1 MPSNRREAARRILSD
16 PDARRK
22 LMVKTIQATQ
32 AREGIETSEAQ
43 AEKAYYVVTEAD
55 QGAFFDLAIRKG
67 SKNQA
72 DQHEQMFVRAL
83 QTEENDKLVR
93 VSRRDFSVID
103 GAPLLYSQVGMIS
116 SFFRDYP
123 RLGRGWAHVRGGM
136 NSTASDRFVR
146 HFWEV
151 SSSKTKTWV
160 KYSKGGVFSRFYS
173 DLELVFDWTDD
184 GKEFRALVKRL
195 YGSESRFV
203 KSPGFYFKRGLTWT
217 EKSSLGL
224 SVRVLEEGAI
234 FNVAG
239 PGAFPIKTS
248 DEWYLLGVLNSA
260 LIAFVA
266 WSISGRNYGA
276 DYISS
281 LPVPQ
286 PTKDQMKLIGYI
298 AQTIYE
304 KKKSWDTGN
313 EISTKFVKPWLLRED
328 IIDVNSS
335 LEARLDK
342 LAAYETEEVQEIR
355 RLHSN
360 LNDEVNKIYG
370 VTGRERSGSEYKLK
384 HQPDEVIWKELE
396 KSDADQKRMEHV
408 WRLLSYFVKRVV
420 AEDEDGIVPFA
431 STSEEPSLL
440 ERIHDKIEQL
450 FPHQAGTQTEA
461 QIVNE
466 LKRRVK
472 GYRRLESIAAWLEDA
487 FFDYHVSLYERRPVI
502 WHVASCP
509 TGEGAA
515 AFGALIDYHRF
526 DRNNMAKLRGT
537 YLRDHINHLRRE
549 AALASQEGRR
559 EDQIELQAKLE
570 EATALD
576 ERLRHVQEGR
586 HEGEEGDERDFRIL
600 TPWKSPQQR
609 PVGWNPDIDDG
620 VKVNIEPLQKA
631 GVLRIAKVI

>member
-43 AEKAYYVVTEAD
+43 AEKAYYIVTEAD

-67 SKNQA
+67 SKSQA
-72 DQHEQMFVRAL
+72 EQHEQMFVRAL
-83 QTEENDKLVR
+83 QTEENDKLIR
-93 VSRRDFSVID
+93 VSRRDFAVID

-116 SFFRDYP
+116 SFFRDFP
-123 RLGRGWAHVRGGM
+123 RLGKGWAHVRGGM

-146 HFWEV
+146 YFWEV

-160 KYSKGGVFSRFYS
+160 KYSKGGAFSRFYS

-184 GKEFRALVKRL
+184 GKEFRALVKQL

-203 KSPGFYFKRGLTWT
+203 KSPEFYFKRGLTWT

-239 PGAFPIKTS
+239 PGAFPIKQS
-248 DEWYLLGVLNSA
+248 DEWYLLGVLNSS

-281 LPVPQ
+281 LPIPQ
-286 PTKDQMKLIGYI
+286 PTEDQKKLIGHL
-298 AQTIYE
+298 ARTIYE
-304 KKKSWDTGN
+304 KKRLWDTGN
-313 EISTKFVKPWLLRED
+313 EVSTKFVIPWLLRED

-335 LEARLDK
+335 IEARLDK
-342 LAAYETEEVQEIR
+342 LAAYETEEVREIR

-360 LNDEVNKIYG
+360 LNVDVNKIYG
-370 VTGRERSGSEYKLK
+370 ITGRERSGREYKLN

-396 KSDADQKRMEHV
+396 GSDADQKRMEHA
-408 WRLLSYFVKRVV
+408 WRLLSYLVKRVV
-420 AEDEDGIVPFA
+420 ADDEDGIVPFA
-431 STSEEPSLL
+431 STSDEPSLL
-440 ERIHDKIEQL
+440 ERIHSELEQL
-450 FPHQAGTQTEA
+450 FPHQAETQTEA

-472 GYRRLESIAAWLEDA
+472 GYRRAESIAAWLEDA
-487 FFDYHVSLYERRPVI
+487 FFEYHVSLYERRPII
-502 WHVASCP
+502 WHIASRP
-509 TGEGAA
+509 MGEGAA
-515 AFGALIDYHRF
+515 AFGALVDYHRF
-526 DRNNMAKLRGT
+526 DRNGMAKLRGT
-537 YLRDHINHLRRE
+537 YLRDAINHFRRE

-559 EDQIELQAKLE
+559 EDQLELQAKLE

-576 ERLRHVQEGR
+576 ERLRLVQEGR
-586 HEGEEGDERDFRIL
+586 HEEGEGKERDFRIL
-600 TPWKSPQQR
+600 TPWKSLQQR

-620 VKVNIEPLQKA
+620 IKVNIEPLQKA